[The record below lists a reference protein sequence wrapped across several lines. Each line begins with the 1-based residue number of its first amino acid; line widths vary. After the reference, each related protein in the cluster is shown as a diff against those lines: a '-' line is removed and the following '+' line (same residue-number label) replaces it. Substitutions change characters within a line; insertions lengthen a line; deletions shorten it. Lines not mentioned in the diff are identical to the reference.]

1 VVVVVAVVVV
11 VVVVVAT
18 VVVVVVVV
26 VVVASAVVVV
36 EVVVVVVVGTKHT
49 HEVPKVTRVISFI
62 IIVFP
67 LDFIF
72 ISTENSDP
80 HGVVII

>member
-1 VVVVVAVVVV
+1 MKGYV
-11 VVVVVAT
+11 
-18 VVVVVVVV
+18 
-26 VVVASAVVVV
+26 
-36 EVVVVVVVGTKHT
+36 HL
-49 HEVPKVTRVISFI
+49 PKVTRVISFI